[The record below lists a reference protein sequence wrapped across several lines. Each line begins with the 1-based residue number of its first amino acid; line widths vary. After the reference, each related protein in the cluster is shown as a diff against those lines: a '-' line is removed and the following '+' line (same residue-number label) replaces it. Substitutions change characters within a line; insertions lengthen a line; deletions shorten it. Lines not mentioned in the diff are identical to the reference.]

1 MKIAAL
7 YDIHSNLPALEA
19 VVGEL
24 RTLGVD
30 RILIGGDVLLGPMPR
45 ETLAY
50 LRDLEIPAAYIR
62 GNCEREVLSV
72 MAGGEPTTV
81 PEQFRSLIRWTAEQ
95 LDDEARQF
103 VAGWPLTQKL
113 LFAESEQA
121 LFCHASPRDDNE
133 IFTSAT
139 PADRVAPMLAG
150 VDAPLVVCGHTHM
163 QFERTIG
170 STRVVNAGSVG
181 MPWGE
186 PGAYWLLLGPGVEL
200 RRTNYDLAAAAAR
213 IRETAYPQAEEFAA
227 KNVLQPPA
235 AADMLALLTKASL
248 PPADV

>member
-19 VVGEL
+19 VVGEV

-50 LRDLEIPAAYIR
+50 LRGLEIPAAFIR
-62 GNCEREVLSV
+62 GNCEREVLNV

-81 PEQFRSLIRWTAEQ
+81 PEQFRSPIRWTAQQ
-95 LDDEARQF
+95 LDDDARRF
-103 VAGWPLTQKL
+103 VAGWPLTYEASTETGQV
-113 LFAESEQA
+113 

-133 IFTSAT
+133 FFTSAT
-139 PADRVAPMLAG
+139 PADRVVPMLAG
-150 VDAPLVVCGHTHM
+150 VAAPLVVCGHTHM

-186 PGAYWLLLGPGVEL
+186 PGAYWLLLGSGVEL
-200 RRTNYDLAAAAAR
+200 RRTNYDLADAAAR

-227 KNVLQPPA
+227 KNVLQPPS

-248 PPADV
+248 APRAT